1 MGCRIMEEE
10 GKKIIL
16 FADYII
22 TAMIT
27 LLTII
32 GYIKYVAQS
41 EQGITSV
48 SLWVLYLI
56 TALGMLATIIS
67 VSYNHRVWTI
77 ISVVISS
84 MFIFMTSG
92 AIALTLA
99 SELNTSLVLW
109 SSGIGTLS
117 YIGIRAYEYLK

>member
-1 MGCRIMEEE
+1 MEEE
-10 GKKIIL
+10 GKKIML

-67 VSYNHRVWTI
+67 VSYNHRGWTI
-77 ISVVISS
+77 VSVIISS

-92 AIALTLA
+92 VIALTLS